1 MPWRLP
7 AGAVECGGEC
17 NEVWG
22 SGLSREEG
30 LLVKLAMLLK
40 CLLIKLLIFG
50 LLIIRKSV
58 DMCWQ
63 RICVQCSIGH
73 RYGDKVKCGC
83 IIVLYKCEIFL
94 SSMTRKVYIAEYVVV
109 LYLS

>member
-1 MPWRLP
+1 MGIRVVQGGGVACQ
-7 AGAVECGGEC
+7 AGHVA
-17 NEVWG
+17 EVSVNKISYFW
-22 SGLSREEG
+22 
-30 LLVKLAMLLK
+30 A
-40 CLLIKLLIFG
+40 
-50 LLIIRKSV
+50 LIIRKSV

-109 LYLS
+109 LYLSQLQA